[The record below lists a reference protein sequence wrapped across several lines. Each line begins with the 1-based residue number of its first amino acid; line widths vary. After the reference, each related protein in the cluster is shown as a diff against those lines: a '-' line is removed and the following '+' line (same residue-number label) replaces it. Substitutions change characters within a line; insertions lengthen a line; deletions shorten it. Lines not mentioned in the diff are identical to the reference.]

1 MFLLLS
7 FRYVLCFM
15 LGDYV
20 GFCISFGSLFYD
32 FRLGF
37 CLHCRLR
44 HYIFFFVTSSV
55 PVEECSRFS
64 DRRSL
69 LRFPLRN
76 GASIPFAL
84 TFYLIFRNL
93 KHVGFHLYIC
103 YMKLLRRAF
112 QIAVSEDHG
121 TEGNKSNLPQKKKL
135 LWSSYL
141 TCLRAVKI
149 FGHRLKHSISYLL
162 ILKEFCFIFS
172 DNHWLWPPKL
182 CDIYI

>member
-112 QIAVSEDHG
+112 QIAVFRKTMALKVIKAISR
-121 TEGNKSNLPQKKKL
+121 KKETTLIVIFNMPACCKKF
-135 LWSSYL
+135 WS
-141 TCLRAVKI
+141 
-149 FGHRLKHSISYLL
+149 
-162 ILKEFCFIFS
+162 
-172 DNHWLWPPKL
+172 
-182 CDIYI
+182 